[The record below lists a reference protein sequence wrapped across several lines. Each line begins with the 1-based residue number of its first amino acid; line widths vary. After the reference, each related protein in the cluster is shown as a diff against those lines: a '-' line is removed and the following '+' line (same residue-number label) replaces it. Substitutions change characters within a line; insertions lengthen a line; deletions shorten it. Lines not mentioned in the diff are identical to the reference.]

1 MTTTLEETLMT
12 YLFDLTDDAKLMPNE
27 TNRALSRQGITVVL
41 QEDLPSLEGIDDLY
55 EATKTTINIL
65 AKWNDREYEDA
76 KSLLIHEGELAA
88 DWLREKGVSPA

>member
-12 YLFDLTDDAKLMPNE
+12 YLFDLTDDATLMPNK
-27 TNRALSRQGITVVL
+27 TNMALSRQGIMVVL

-55 EATKTTINIL
+55 KATKTTVNTL
-65 AKWNDREYEDA
+65 AKWNDREYENA
-76 KSLLIHEGELAA
+76 KALLIREGELPA

>member
-27 TNRALSRQGITVVL
+27 TNMALSRQGIMVVL
-41 QEDLPSLEGIDDLY
+41 QEELPSLEGIDDLY
-55 EATKTTINIL
+55 EATKTTLNAL
-65 AKWNDREYEDA
+65 AKWNDSEYETA
-76 KSLLIHEGELAA
+76 KSLLIREGELPA